1 MVSLLIPDWEAV
13 LAALKKQASARL
25 YEAAMSGDGGDLD
38 TCLIECERLK
48 AAEHHAQQ
56 LGRLT
61 GQWRASVE
69 RDE

>member
-1 MVSLLIPDWEAV
+1 MKLLIDDWEAV
-13 LAALKKQASARL
+13 LVTLKREASTRL

-61 GQWRASVE
+61 GQWRAPTE
-69 RDE
+69 QAE